1 MGVVKSSINPVLTL
15 DYIVS
20 EDENKWFDR
29 KSAKIRVSDIAPL
42 ISAFANAEGGTIVLG
57 VNEKTR
63 QIEGVNAYGNVKI
76 NEFISSPR
84 DCCKPMPSYQE
95 EFLDVVNAKGETDR
109 LLLLHIDSSLDQVV
123 RTNNDSTYLRI
134 GDRTKELKGEDLRNL
149 EYSKGLRH
157 FEDECNDEATLADLD
172 EDLLKTYREKLQAN
186 DLTFEQILKA
196 RGFIK
201 NKNGRQYLTNGCVLL
216 FAKDILRFYPNS
228 RVRFVRYDGTI
239 AKTGTEMNI
248 VRDYNI
254 ELPLLRIIDKTRE
267 FIGSQLREFV
277 ALNPK
282 TGRFQAVPEYPEFAW
297 TEGIVNAVTHREYS
311 MMGSCIRISM
321 FDDRLEIES
330 PGKLPNM
337 VTIQNIKNT
346 RYSRNPRIARVL
358 TEFGWVRELNEG
370 VKRIY
375 ADMEKFFLDDPEYSE
390 PSQSVK
396 LVLRNNILMRN
407 LRKKDWTVESIG
419 ENLWNTLDET
429 EHQIMVF
436 MSEKKQVTRLELQAH
451 LNRSNGFVTKR
462 LARLIDL
469 GIVKANGNTHDP
481 KRTYSIIYR
490 KQ

>member
-1 MGVVKSSINPVLTL
+1 MGEVRSSINPILTL
-15 DYIVS
+15 EYIQS

-57 VNEKTR
+57 INEKTR
-63 QIEGVNAYGNVKI
+63 QIEGINNYGNIKI

-84 DCCKPMPSYQE
+84 DCCKPMPSYRE
-95 EFLDVVNAKGETDR
+95 EFLNVVNVKGDADR
-109 LLLLHIDSSLDQVV
+109 LLLLHIDPNPDQVV

-149 EYSKGLRH
+149 EYSKGLRC
-157 FEDECNDEATLADLD
+157 FEDECNSEATIADLD
-172 EDLLKTYREKLQAN
+172 QALLETYREKLQAA

-201 NKNGRQYLTNGCVLL
+201 NKNGQQLLTNGCVLL
-216 FAKDILRFYPNS
+216 FAKDIQRFYPNC
-228 RVRFVRYDGTI
+228 RIRFVRYDGTI
-239 AKTGTEMNI
+239 AKTGIEMNI

-254 ELPLLRIIDKTRE
+254 ELPLLRIIDKSRE
-267 FIGSQLREFV
+267 FIGAQLREFV

-282 TGRFQAVPEYPEFAW
+282 TGRFQVVPEYPEFAW

-311 MMGSCIRISM
+311 MMGSHIRVSM
-321 FDDRLEIES
+321 YDDRLEIES

-337 VTIQNIKNT
+337 VTIQNIKET

-375 ADMEKFFLDDPEYSE
+375 SDMERFFLEDPEYSE
-390 PSQSVK
+390 PGQSVK
-396 LVLRNNILMRN
+396 LLLRNNILMRN

-419 ENLWNTLDET
+419 ENIWNTLDET

-451 LNRSNGFVTKR
+451 LKRSNGFVTKR
-462 LARLIDL
+462 LAKLIDL

-481 KRTYSIIYR
+481 KRTYSIVYR
-490 KQ
+490 Q